1 MSLPDVPETFSLFG
15 EPLYKSPI
23 MLWLP
28 EEPEA
33 YKAKIKELNDDYENA
48 RKDYAE
54 HPDDPEK
61 LLWFARKTE
70 ILGNFMESTGLY
82 SVGIKKWPDNPQ
94 FYRFRGHRFAL
105 LRRLNLAIADFNKAA
120 ELIEGKEDIPEVYAS
135 GPNPDKLG
143 ISSFNWN
150 VYYHQG
156 FTYIAAGM
164 FKEAEEAYWKCFD
177 NIDVVES
184 TVSTT
189 HWIIMAL
196 LRQGKKAEV
205 DKLLDKIELDMKLV
219 EVGAYYDTLK
229 MYKGVYT
236 PDELLDM
243 YRAKGGVSFMVPA
256 QAIANM
262 YMSEGR
268 KDEAAALYKEL
279 HEMGS
284 WTGGVHLI
292 AEAELKALGIEP

>member
-1 MSLPDVPETFSLFG
+1 MTLPDVPETFSLFG

-28 EEPEA
+28 EDPEA

-48 RKDYAE
+48 KKEYEAT
-54 HPDDPEK
+54 PDDPEK

-82 SVGIKKWPDNPQ
+82 SLGIDKWPNNAQ

-105 LRRLNLAIADFNKAA
+105 LRRIGLAIQDFLKAA
-120 ELIEGKEDIPEVYAS
+120 ELIEGKEDIPELYAS

-156 FTYIAAGM
+156 FTYIAAGL
-164 FKEAEEAYWKCFD
+164 FPEAEEAYWKCFE
-177 NIDVVES
+177 NIDVMES

-196 LRQGKKAEV
+196 LRQGKKNKVKE
-205 DKLLDKIELDMKLV
+205 LLDKIDLDLDLV

-236 PDELLDM
+236 SDELLDI

-262 YMSEGR
+262 YMAEDR
-268 KDEAAALYKEL
+268 VDEAVELFKEL
-279 HEMGS
+279 HKKGN

>member
-1 MSLPDVPETFSLFG
+1 MTTPKQPETYSLYG

-28 EEPEA
+28 EDPVA
-33 YKAKIKELNDDYENA
+33 YEAKIKELN
-48 RKDYAE
+48 KDYMEAKE
-54 HPDDPEK
+54 DYAANPDAPQK

-82 SVGIKKWPDNPQ
+82 SVGIEKWPDNPQ

-105 LRRLNLAIADFNKAA
+105 LRRLDLAIADFLKAA

-143 ISSFNWN
+143 ITSFNWN

-156 FTYIAAGM
+156 FTYMAAL
-164 FKEAEEAYWKCFD
+164 
-177 NIDVVES
+177 V
-184 TVSTT
+184 
-189 HWIIMAL
+189 
-196 LRQGKKAEV
+196 LRLDKKAEA
-205 DKLLDKIELDMKLV
+205 DKLLEKIEPDMKLV
-219 EVGAYYDTLK
+219 EVGAYYDTLL
-229 MYKGVYT
+229 MYKGYTT
-236 PDELLDM
+236 PDELLDK
-243 YRAKGGVSFMVPA
+243 YRAKGGASFMVPA

-262 YMSEGR
+262 YLAEGGEE
-268 KDEAAALYKEL
+268 KAVELYKEL
-279 HEMGS
+279 RENGN

-292 AEAELKALGIEP
+292 AEAELKALGIQL

>member
-1 MSLPDVPETFSLFG
+1 MTIPRQPETYSLYG
-15 EPLYKSPI
+15 EPLFKSPI

-33 YKAKIKELNDDYENA
+33 YEAKIKDLNNDYLEA
-48 RKDYAE
+48 KKEYAANQ
-54 HPDDPEK
+54 DDPEK

-82 SVGIKKWPDNPQ
+82 SVGIKKWPDNSQ

-105 LRRLNLAIADFNKAA
+105 LRRLDLAIADFNKAA

-196 LRQGKKAEV
+196 LRQGKK
-205 DKLLDKIELDMKLV
+205 DKVQELLDKIELDMSLV

-243 YRAKGGVSFMVPA
+243 YREKGGVSFMVPA

-262 YMSEGR
+262 YLAEG
-268 KDEAAALYKEL
+268 KTEKAVELYKEL
-279 HEMGS
+279 HEKGN

-292 AEAELKALGIEP
+292 AEAELKALGVQL

>member
-1 MSLPDVPETFSLFG
+1 MTIKRQPETYSLYG

-33 YKAKIKELNDDYENA
+33 YEAKIKELNDDYEEA
-48 RKDYAE
+48 KKDYAAN
-54 HPDDPEK
+54 PDDPEK
-61 LLWFARKTE
+61 LLWLARKTE

-82 SVGIKKWPDNPQ
+82 SVGIEKWPDKPQ

-105 LRRLNLAIADFNKAA
+105 LRRLDLAIADFNKAA

-196 LRQGKKAEV
+196 LRQGKK
-205 DKLLDKIELDMKLV
+205 DKVQELLDKIELDMSLV

-262 YMSEGR
+262 YLAEG
-268 KDEAAALYKEL
+268 KTEKAVELYKEL
-279 HEMGS
+279 HEKGN

-292 AEAELKALGIEP
+292 AEAELKTLGVQL

>member
-1 MSLPDVPETFSLFG
+1 MTIPTQPETYSLYG

-33 YKAKIKELNDDYENA
+33 YEAKIKELNNDYLEA
-48 RKDYAE
+48 KKDYASNQ
-54 HPDDPEK
+54 DDPEK

-105 LRRLNLAIADFNKAA
+105 LRRLDLAIADFNKAA

-184 TVSTT
+184 AVSTT

-196 LRQGKKAEV
+196 LRQGKKAKVQE
-205 DKLLDKIELDMKLV
+205 LMDKIELDLSLV

-268 KDEAAALYKEL
+268 KEEAAELYKEL
-279 HEMGS
+279 REKGN

-292 AEAELKALGIEP
+292 AEAELKALGVQL

>member
-1 MSLPDVPETFSLFG
+1 
-15 EPLYKSPI
+15 

-48 RKDYAE
+48 RKDYEAT
-54 HPDDPEK
+54 PDDPEK

-82 SVGIKKWPDNPQ
+82 SVGIKKWPENPQ

-196 LRQGKKAEV
+196 QRQGKKEKV
-205 DKLLDKIELDMKLV
+205 QELLDKIELDMSLV

-268 KDEAAALYKEL
+268 KDEAVKLYKEL
-279 HEMGS
+279 HKMGS

-292 AEAELKALGIEP
+292 AEAELKALGIYP

>member
-1 MSLPDVPETFSLFG
+1 MTLPEVPETYSLFG

-28 EEPEA
+28 EDPEA
-33 YKAKIKELNDDYENA
+33 YEAKMKELNDDYEKAKADCLAN
-48 RKDYAE
+48 
-54 HPDDPEK
+54 PDDPEK

-105 LRRLNLAIADFNKAA
+105 LRRLDLAIKDFLKAA

-143 ISSFNWN
+143 TSSFNWN

-164 FKEAEEAYWKCFD
+164 FEEAEKAYWKCFE
-177 NIDVVES
+177 NIDVTES
-184 TVSTT
+184 AVSTT
-189 HWIIMAL
+189 HWIIMTL
-196 LRQGKKAEV
+196 QRQGKMDEV
-205 DKLLDKIELDMKLV
+205 EKLLDKIDLDMDLI

-243 YRAKGGVSFMVPA
+243 YRDKDGVSFMVPA

-268 KDEAAALYKEL
+268 TDEAAELYKEL
-279 HEMGS
+279 HTKGN

-292 AEAELKALGIEP
+292 AEAELRALGIEP

>member
-1 MSLPDVPETFSLFG
+1 MTIPRQPETYSLYG

-33 YKAKIKELNDDYENA
+33 YEAKIKELNNDYLEA
-48 RKDYAE
+48 KKDYAANQ
-54 HPDDPEK
+54 DDPEK

-82 SVGIKKWPDNPQ
+82 SVGIKKWPDNSQ

-105 LRRLNLAIADFNKAA
+105 LRRLDLAIADFNKAA

-196 LRQGKKAEV
+196 LRQGKK
-205 DKLLDKIELDMKLV
+205 DKVQELLDKIELDMSLV

-243 YRAKGGVSFMVPA
+243 YREKGGVSFMVPA

-262 YMSEGR
+262 YLAEG
-268 KDEAAALYKEL
+268 KTEKAVELYKEL
-279 HEMGS
+279 HEKGN

-292 AEAELKALGIEP
+292 AEAELKALGVQL

>member
-1 MSLPDVPETFSLFG
+1 MTIPTQPETYSLYG

-33 YKAKIKELNDDYENA
+33 YEAKIKELNNDYMEA
-48 RKDYAE
+48 KKDYAANQ
-54 HPDDPEK
+54 DDPEK

-105 LRRLNLAIADFNKAA
+105 LRRLDLAIADFNKAA

-135 GPNPDKLG
+135 GPNPDKFG

-156 FTYIAAGM
+156 FTYIAAGR

-196 LRQGKKAEV
+196 QRQGKK
-205 DKLLDKIELDMKLV
+205 DKVQELLDKIKLDMSLV

-262 YMSEGR
+262 YLAEG
-268 KDEAAALYKEL
+268 KTEKAVELYKEL
-279 HEMGS
+279 HEKGN

-292 AEAELKALGIEP
+292 AEAELKGLGVQL

>member
-1 MSLPDVPETFSLFG
+1 
-15 EPLYKSPI
+15 
-23 MLWLP
+23 
-28 EEPEA
+28 
-33 YKAKIKELNDDYENA
+33 
-48 RKDYAE
+48 
-54 HPDDPEK
+54 
-61 LLWFARKTE
+61 
-70 ILGNFMESTGLY
+70 MESTGLY
-82 SVGIKKWPDNPQ
+82 SVGIEKWPDNPQ

-105 LRRLNLAIADFNKAA
+105 LRRLDLAIADFNKAA

-189 HWIIMAL
+189 HWIIMTL
-196 LRQGKKAEV
+196 MRQGKK
-205 DKLLDKIELDMKLV
+205 DKVQELLDKIELDMSLV

-229 MYKGVYT
+229 MYKGVYA
-236 PDELLDM
+236 PDELLDI

-262 YMSEGR
+262 YLANGETE
-268 KDEAAALYKEL
+268 KAIELYKEL
-279 HEMGS
+279 REKGN

-292 AEAELKALGIEP
+292 AEAELKALGVQL

>member
-1 MSLPDVPETFSLFG
+1 MTIPTQPETYSLYG

-33 YKAKIKELNDDYENA
+33 YEAKIKELNNDYMEA
-48 RKDYAE
+48 KKDYAANQ
-54 HPDDPEK
+54 DDPEK

-105 LRRLNLAIADFNKAA
+105 LRRLDLAIADFNKAA

-156 FTYIAAGM
+156 FTYIAAGR

-196 LRQGKKAEV
+196 QRQGKK
-205 DKLLDKIELDMKLV
+205 DKVQELLDKIKLDMSLV

-262 YMSEGR
+262 YLAEG
-268 KDEAAALYKEL
+268 KTEKAVELYKEL
-279 HEMGS
+279 HEKGN

-292 AEAELKALGIEP
+292 AEAELKGLGVQL

>member
-1 MSLPDVPETFSLFG
+1 MTIPTQPETYSLYG

-33 YKAKIKELNDDYENA
+33 YEAKIKELNNDYMEA
-48 RKDYAE
+48 KKDYAANQ
-54 HPDDPEK
+54 DDPEK

-82 SVGIKKWPDNPQ
+82 SVGIKKWPDHPQ

-105 LRRLNLAIADFNKAA
+105 LRRLDLAIADFNKAA

-156 FTYIAAGM
+156 FTYIAAGR

-196 LRQGKKAEV
+196 QRQGKK
-205 DKLLDKIELDMKLV
+205 DKVQELLDKIKLDMSLV

-262 YMSEGR
+262 YLAEG
-268 KDEAAALYKEL
+268 KTEKAVELYKEL
-279 HEMGS
+279 HEKGN

-292 AEAELKALGIEP
+292 AEAELKGLGVQL

>member
-1 MSLPDVPETFSLFG
+1 MTIPLQPETYSLYG

-33 YKAKIKELNDDYENA
+33 YEAKIKELN
-48 RKDYAE
+48 KDYIEAKE
-54 HPDDPEK
+54 DYAANPNDPEK

-82 SVGIKKWPDNPQ
+82 SIGIKKWPDNPQ

-105 LRRLNLAIADFNKAA
+105 LRRLDLAIADFLKAA

-143 ISSFNWN
+143 VSSFNWN

-156 FTYIAAGM
+156 FTYVAALDHE
-164 FKEAEEAYWKCFD
+164 KAEVAYRKCMK
-177 NIDVVES
+177 NIDVFES
-184 TVSTT
+184 EVSTS
-189 HWIIMAL
+189 HWLYMVL
-196 LRQGKKAEV
+196 LRLGKKVEAG
-205 DKLLDKIELDMKLV
+205 KLLEKIEPDMKLV
-219 EVGAYYDTLK
+219 EVGAYYDTLL
-229 MYKGVYT
+229 MYKGYTT
-236 PDELLDM
+236 PDELLDK
-243 YRAKGGVSFMVPA
+243 YRAKGGASFMVPA

-262 YMSEGR
+262 YLANGET
-268 KDEAAALYKEL
+268 ENAVELYKEL
-279 HEMGS
+279 REKGN

-292 AEAELKALGIEP
+292 AEAELKALGIEL